1 MLSPERSRLR
11 PDRPGTVA
19 TTSASLRYWN
29 SARQRHCRPSERYQ
43 NIPASLP
50 TRSPSHPR
58 KPARKAGFSTFE
70 SGCGRETDC
79 LLEGDGFEPSVP
91 REGPTRRD
99 GFFQTLQR
107 RLGSAPSAIGD
118 LNRAIWAAIS
128 AGTISSATATSASA
142 GDGGR
147 LKTAAL
153 LTGDRW
159 FESCSLQRRDAMGQA
174 ARTWHH
180 RRCNQ
185 LTECPDAPAERLE
198 QIPRRLGPR

>member
-1 MLSPERSRLR
+1 MLGPERSWLR

-79 LLEGDGFEPSVP
+79 LLEGDGFELPVP
-91 REGPTRRD
+91 REMTTI
-99 GFFQTLQR
+99 FE
-107 RLGSAPSAIGD
+107 PSCF
-118 LNRAIWAAIS
+118 
-128 AGTISSATATSASA
+128 
-142 GDGGR
+142 
-147 LKTAAL
+147 
-153 LTGDRW
+153 W
-159 FESCSLQRRDAMGQA
+159 FL
-174 ARTWHH
+174 
-180 RRCNQ
+180 
-185 LTECPDAPAERLE
+185 
-198 QIPRRLGPR
+198 